1 MEPPSSLLDDYVSV
15 GISLILILFSY
26 ALLKGSEFS
35 YFSFS
40 AKESEELGTQ
50 QDKKSKRVFKH
61 LSNPDSIAGTIL
73 LFETV
78 LQVTVLF
85 LISELY
91 SIFFSP
97 TEYLIFWA
105 VSILVTTSLA
115 LRYCGNIFSGYL
127 AKNERHTRFSR
138 LFSRSFSV
146 LLLLALPFNRILAA
160 FTRVLSETRKERD
173 AQSME
178 EYTEVVDITDFEE
191 VEEKM
196 LLKKI
201 AGLNTTSVSQIMK
214 PRVEIVSLD
223 IEMTS
228 QEVIKKAIESGFSR
242 LPVYEGSPDN
252 IKGFLYIKDL
262 VGYLREKKRDFN
274 WHKHIR
280 EAYFVP
286 GSKKIN
292 DLLEEFRQKKMHLA
306 LVADEYGGTDGI
318 VTLED
323 ILEEI
328 IGEISD
334 ETDTNE

>member
-1 MEPPSSLLDDYVSV
+1 LEPPSSLLDDYVSV

-26 ALLKGSEFS
+26 ALLKGSEYSFFS
-35 YFSFS
+35 S
-40 AKESEELGTQ
+40 
-50 QDKKSKRVFKH
+50 QDKKSKTTVKH
-61 LSNPDSIAGTIL
+61 LSDPDAIAGTIL
-73 LFETV
+73 LFETI
-78 LQVTVLF
+78 LQIALIS

-91 SIFFSP
+91 IIIFSP
-97 TEYLIFWA
+97 SDYLLLWA
-105 VSILVTTSLA
+105 IAILFSTSVM
-115 LRYCGNIFSGYL
+115 LRYTGNV
-127 AKNERHTRFSR
+127 FSR
-138 LFSRSFSV
+138 YLSENDRYIRFAQMSGRSFSF
-146 LLLLALPFNRILAA
+146 LLFLARPFNRILSA
-160 FTRVLSETRKERD
+160 FIEVFGETREERD

-178 EYTEVVDITDFEE
+178 EYTEVIDITDSEE
-191 VEEKM
+191 VEEKK

-201 AGLNTTSVSQIMK
+201 VGLNTTSVSQIMK

-223 IEMTS
+223 MEMTS
-228 QEVIKKAIESGFSR
+228 REVIEKAIESGFSR
-242 LPVYEGSPDN
+242 LPVYDGSPDN
-252 IKGFLYIKDL
+252 VIGFLYIKDL
-262 VGYLREKKRDFN
+262 VGYLRGKATDFN

-318 VTLED
+318 VTLDD

-328 IGEISD
+328 VGEISD

>member
-26 ALLKGSEFS
+26 ALLKGSELA

-40 AKESEELGTQ
+40 AKDSDELGAL
-50 QDKKSKRVFKH
+50 QDKKSKRVYKH

-73 LFETV
+73 LFET
-78 LQVTVLF
+78 LFQIAILF
-85 LISELY
+85 LITEL
-91 SIFFSP
+91 SFLIFSP
-97 TEYLIFWA
+97 SDYLFFMAIA
-105 VSILVTTSLA
+105 ILVTTA
-115 LRYCGNIFSGYL
+115 VVLRYTGNIFSGYL
-127 AKNERHTRFSR
+127 SANNNYIRFS
-138 LFSRSFSV
+138 LILSGPFSF
-146 LLLLALPFNRILAA
+146 LIFLAGPFNRILSA
-160 FTRVLSETRKERD
+160 FTEVLSETREERD

-178 EYTEVVDITDFEE
+178 EYTEVVDSTDSEE
-191 VEEKM
+191 VEEKK

-223 IEMTS
+223 MEMNS
-228 QEVIKKAIESGFSR
+228 QEVIEKAIESGFSR

-252 IKGFLYIKDL
+252 VKGFLYIKDL
-262 VGYLREKKRDFN
+262 VGYLREKTKDFN

-306 LVADEYGGTDGI
+306 LVADEYGGTDGL

-328 IGEISD
+328 VGEISD

>member
-1 MEPPSSLLDDYVSV
+1 M

-26 ALLKGSEFS
+26 ALLKGCDLS

-40 AKESEELGTQ
+40 AKDSDELGTLL
-50 QDKKSKRVFKH
+50 DKQSKRVSKH
-61 LSNPDSIAGTIL
+61 LADPDNIAGTIL
-73 LFETV
+73 LFETI
-78 LQVTVLF
+78 LQIAALF
-85 LISELY
+85 LISELFF
-91 SIFFSP
+91 IIFSP
-97 TEYLIFWA
+97 SEYLSFWA
-105 VSILVTTSLA
+105 IVILFTTSVV
-115 LRYCGNIFSGYL
+115 LRYSGNIFGYL
-127 AKNERHTRFSR
+127 TENNRHIRFSLR
-138 LFSRSFSV
+138 LSKFFSV
-146 LLLLALPFNRILAA
+146 LLFLAQPFNMILSA
-160 FTRVLSETRKERD
+160 FTKVLSETREERD

-178 EYTEVVDITDFEE
+178 EYTEVIDATDSEE
-191 VEEKM
+191 VEEKK

-223 IEMTS
+223 MEMNS
-228 QEVIKKAIESGFSR
+228 QEVIEKAIESGFSR

-252 IKGFLYIKDL
+252 VKGFLYIKDL
-262 VGYLREKKRDFN
+262 VGYLREKTTVFD

-306 LVADEYGGTDGI
+306 LVADEYGGTDGL

-328 IGEISD
+328 VGEISD

>member
-1 MEPPSSLLDDYVSV
+1 M

-26 ALLKGSEFS
+26 ALLKGSELA

-40 AKESEELGTQ
+40 AKESDEMGTR
-50 QDKKSKRVFKH
+50 QDKKSRRVYKH
-61 LSNPDSIAGTIL
+61 LSSPDFIEGTIL
-73 LFETV
+73 LFETILQIAV
-78 LQVTVLF
+78 LL
-85 LISELY
+85 LITELCFM
-91 SIFFSP
+91 IFSP
-97 TEYLIFWA
+97 SDYLFFMAIA
-105 VSILVTTSLA
+105 ILFTTVVV
-115 LRYCGNIFSGYL
+115 LRYTGNIFSGYMEE
-127 AKNERHTRFSR
+127 NNHYIRFSLILSGPFSFL
-138 LFSRSFSV
+138 LF
-146 LLLLALPFNRILAA
+146 LALPFNRILSA
-160 FTRVLSETRKERD
+160 FTEVLSETREERD

-178 EYTEVVDITDFEE
+178 EYTEVVDATDSEE
-191 VEEKM
+191 VEEKE

-223 IEMTS
+223 MEMTS
-228 QEVIKKAIESGFSR
+228 QEVIEKARESGFSR
-242 LPVYEGSPDN
+242 LPVYENGPDSVR
-252 IKGFLYIKDL
+252 GFLYIKDL
-262 VGYLREKKRDFN
+262 VGYLREKKTDFN

-306 LVADEYGGTDGI
+306 LVADEYGGTDGL

-328 IGEISD
+328 VGEISD

>member
-1 MEPPSSLLDDYVSV
+1 V

-26 ALLKGSEFS
+26 ALLKGSELA

-40 AKESEELGTQ
+40 AKDSEELGAL
-50 QDKKSKRVFKH
+50 QDKKSKRVSKH
-61 LSNPDSIAGTIL
+61 LADPDNIAGTML
-73 LFETV
+73 LFETMH
-78 LQVTVLF
+78 QIAVLF
-85 LISELY
+85 LISELFF
-91 SIFFSP
+91 IFFSP
-97 TEYLIFWA
+97 SEYLFFWA
-105 VSILVTTSLA
+105 IVILFSTSVV
-115 LRYCGNIFSGYL
+115 LRYTGNIFSGYL
-127 AKNERHTRFSR
+127 TENNRHIRFSLR
-138 LFSRSFSV
+138 FSKCFSV
-146 LLLLALPFNRILAA
+146 LLFLAQPFNMILSA
-160 FTRVLSETRKERD
+160 FTKVLSETREERD

-178 EYTEVVDITDFEE
+178 EYTEVIDATDSEE
-191 VEEKM
+191 VEEKK

-223 IEMTS
+223 MEMNS
-228 QEVIKKAIESGFSR
+228 QEVIEKAIESGFSR
-242 LPVYEGSPDN
+242 LPVYVGSPDN
-252 IKGFLYIKDL
+252 VKGFLYIKDL
-262 VGYLREKKRDFN
+262 VGYLREKTTDFN

-306 LVADEYGGTDGI
+306 LVADEYGGTDGL

-328 IGEISD
+328 VGEISD